1 MLIPTGV
8 SWFYSVNEIFFNFSE
23 ISKNLKNSKLP
34 HPAECIEV
42 YVACHYR
49 AMYVGESRGEK
60 VNRGSGS
67 RLGSKNHQKRFFVLL
82 NFGNGGKTDF
92 RSRNSSFVICSGK
105 ASYDLNFPDFKF
117 LAEMSI
123 F

>member
-1 MLIPTGV
+1 MC
-8 SWFYSVNEIFFNFSE
+8 VNTHGCVLVLLSLRDFFNFSE

-92 RSRNSSFVICSGK
+92 SRGNSSFVIC
-105 ASYDLNFPDFKF
+105 F
-117 LAEMSI
+117 
-123 F
+123 